1 MRDDWL
7 RTLMNAFDRI
17 VREHAVFREAFGVL

>member
-7 RTLMNAFDRI
+7 KNLMNAFDDI
-17 VREHAVFREAFGVL
+17 VREHAVFSEVYALI

>member
-7 RTLMNAFDRI
+7 KNLMEAFDKL
-17 VREHAVFREAFGVL
+17 VSEHAVFRQIYALI